1 MTKYISSIFKIFP
14 RDQALEAIQAPL
26 TPSPACTGGS
36 RPDHSTAV
44 CHPSL
49 PSATACVGAPF

>member
-14 RDQALEAIQAPL
+14 RDQTLEAIQAPP
-26 TPSPACTGGS
+26 TPSPVCTGDS

-49 PSATACVGAPF
+49 PSATACVRGPF